1 MVKHCLV
8 QIVLAMYSVY
18 CIMYFIIVQV
28 AIWYKRIKTD

>member
-18 CIMYFIIVQV
+18 CIMYIIVQV
-28 AIWYKRIKTD
+28 AIWYKIFKTD